1 MRLAARQLASSGQ
14 PISRIADQ
22 VGYASE
28 AAFSQAFKR
37 VYGASP
43 SAWRQLRLAPQ
54 PSPDGGQQAA

>member
-1 MRLAARQLASSGQ
+1 MRLAARQLASSTT

-37 VYGASP
+37 EYGLSP
-43 SAWRQLRLAPQ
+43 SAWRQQRQTETLVSTDPPAM
-54 PSPDGGQQAA
+54 A